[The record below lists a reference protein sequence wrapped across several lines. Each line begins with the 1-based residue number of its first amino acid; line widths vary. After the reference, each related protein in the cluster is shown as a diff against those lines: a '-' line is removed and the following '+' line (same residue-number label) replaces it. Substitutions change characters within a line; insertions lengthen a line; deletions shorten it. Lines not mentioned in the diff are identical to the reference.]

1 MKLRL
6 FAFALTLV
14 CLLSFAGMTFA
25 QDSAPINDGETVI
38 TLENGVVGTLNI
50 PESDSPVPAV
60 LMLHGFAS
68 SRNEVGDMYLRLAAA
83 LAERGVGSLRIDFS
97 GWGESA
103 GDMAAS
109 TVSGMVDDAELALA
123 YLQGVEGIDAS
134 RLGILG
140 FSLGGGITV
149 FTAGENPDAF
159 KSMALWSTFG
169 NLRDIFLEELGQD
182 NFDAAA
188 ANGTVEIDLGWRM
201 VTLGNDFF
209 TGLEA
214 YDYQTE
220 FPKYTGSF
228 MVVAGSED
236 GSAEFLDWY
245 RENAQG
251 ALRAS
256 YLVPGA
262 DHIYNVLTEDQ
273 ALAEATIKATADWF
287 ALSL

>member
-50 PESDSPVPAV
+50 PESESPVPAV

-68 SRNEVGDMYLRLAAA
+68 SRNEVGDMYLRLASA

-109 TVSGMVDDAELALA
+109 TVSGMVNDAELALA

-262 DHIYNVLTEDQ
+262 DHIYYVLTDDQ
-273 ALAEATIKATADWF
+273 TLAEATIKATADWF
-287 ALSL
+287 AMSL